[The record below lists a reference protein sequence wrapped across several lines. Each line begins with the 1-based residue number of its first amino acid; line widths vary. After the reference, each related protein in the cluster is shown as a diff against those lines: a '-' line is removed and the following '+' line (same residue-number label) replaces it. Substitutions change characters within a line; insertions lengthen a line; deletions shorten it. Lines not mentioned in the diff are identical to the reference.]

1 MHTVEKYLISFL
13 LKNFFTDTVH
23 QVQKPIPKLQI
34 PKIYFILYKKPCT
47 LIIRAE
53 NKFPH

>member
-13 LKNFFTDTVH
+13 LKNFFPDTVH

-34 PKIYFILYKKPCT
+34 PNIYVPILQSDLKKN
-47 LIIRAE
+47 
-53 NKFPH
+53 NKKKKQDL